1 MIDLSKFGGS
11 IANPYAVATG
21 VRGFSELTIDS
32 NVGGEVLHVRKFQT
46 LIQALGYFKYA
57 LCESVC
63 KNFKIYFRGQEKAFG
78 PVYQP
83 SLYRSCTRDCAL
95 MDRDGRIKRQIAL
108 ARKCCKWFKTANDA
122 VIEGVLQQYGMRTRW
137 IDAVDNIW
145 IALWFACH
153 HAWTWNGDDSEYIH
167 YSLRSPAQ
175 EGDGEHYGYIYV
187 LGFNSGY
194 TDYSKKVRRKFT
206 PGMAWSDSAE
216 MLDLRYAVPSLFI
229 RPHAQ
234 HGVLLRS
241 FKCLPNGGVRFNRDM
256 SDLVQGVIRFN
267 LEDGI
272 EWLGQGVSVA
282 VSSVFP
288 PPAYDSGYG
297 DLLRTERRM
306 RYEYLGREV
315 EVNGYRKKFHVGQED
330 VLQVQ
335 KMS

>member
-11 IANPYAVATG
+11 IANPYAIAAG
-21 VRGFSELTIDS
+21 MRGFSELTRDS
-32 NVGGEVLHVRKFQT
+32 NVGGEVLHIRKFQT
-46 LIQALGYFKYA
+46 LIQALGYFKYV
-57 LCESVC
+57 LCESAN
-63 KNFKIYFRGQEKAFG
+63 KNYKIYFRGQEKAFG
-78 PVYQP
+78 SVYQP
-83 SLYRSCTRDCAL
+83 SLYRTCTRDGAL

-108 ARKCCKWFKTANDA
+108 ARKCCKWFEKANDA

-145 IALWFACH
+145 ISLWFACH
-153 HAWTWNGDDSEYIH
+153 HAWTWNGGDSEYIH
-167 YSLRSPAQ
+167 YSVRSPTQ

-194 TDYSKKVRRKFT
+194 TDLRKKVRRRFT
-206 PGMAWSDSAE
+206 PGMAWSASAE

-234 HGVLLRS
+234 HGVLMRS
-241 FKCLPNGGVRFNRDM
+241 FKRLPDGSVRYNSDM
-256 SDLVQGVIRFN
+256 SDLVQGVIRFD
-267 LEDGI
+267 LEDGL
-272 EWLGQGVSVA
+272 EWLGHGVSVA

-297 DLLRTERRM
+297 DLLLAERHM
-306 RYEYLGREV
+306 RDTYLGKEV
-315 EVNGYRKKFHVGQED
+315 EVEGYKKRFHVRPED